1 MLSLSDQK
9 VHALGQQQ
17 IVLKHY
23 KCKKTKG
30 DLLRAYLMKYRFL
43 DYYDSHIHSNFC
55 NVLSLLKNENK
66 DLSSVL

>member
-23 KCKKTKG
+23 KYKTIKG
-30 DLLRAYLMKYRFL
+30 DLLEAYLMKYKFL
-43 DYYDSHIHSNFC
+43 DYHSVFT
-55 NVLSLLKNENK
+55 VTSVMSYLLLKNK
-66 DLSSVL
+66 SKHLSSVL